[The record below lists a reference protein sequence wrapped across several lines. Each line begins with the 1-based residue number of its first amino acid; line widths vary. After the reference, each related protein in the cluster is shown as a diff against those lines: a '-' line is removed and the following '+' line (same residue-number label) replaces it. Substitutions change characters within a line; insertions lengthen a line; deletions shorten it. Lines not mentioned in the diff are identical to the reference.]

1 METIRLIQGVLR
13 SNKPQKRRE
22 RLVSVVRFS
31 MAAMTLAIYTFSLMY
46 VSFKAG
52 YTSGIEDSEESQVS
66 FTDQLK
72 ENKEF
77 LNKVCY
83 NWWFKTPPMQRQ
95 L

>member
-1 METIRLIQGVLR
+1 MEEIRLTQGVLR
-13 SNKPQKRRE
+13 SEKQQSKLLR
-22 RLVSVVRFS
+22 VVRFTL
-31 MAAMTLAIYTFSLMY
+31 AAMTLAIYTFSLMY

-83 NWWFKTPPMQRQ
+83 NWWFKTPPMQRK

>member
-1 METIRLIQGVLR
+1 MEEIRLTQGVLR
-13 SNKPQKRRE
+13 SEKQQSKLLR
-22 RLVSVVRFS
+22 VVRFTL
-31 MAAMTLAIYTFSLMY
+31 AAMTLAIYTFSLMY

-83 NWWFKTPPMQRQ
+83 NWWFKTPPIQRK